1 MVRWWSKTAH
11 SYGMAIGLKN
21 AGNLLVEDDIDQP
34 YQQDLV
40 QAFDFNVIEA
50 CVSLHNLCLK
60 RKLMRQT
67 QYNEC
72 QIYDSFLKAQ
82 KPQIRVEYKSKTK
95 KCPAKVKGVTFS
107 VYSGAV
113 LNTKSINLDCV

>member
-50 CVSLHNLCLK
+50 CVSLHNL
-60 RKLMRQT
+60 
-67 QYNEC
+67 
-72 QIYDSFLKAQ
+72 
-82 KPQIRVEYKSKTK
+82 
-95 KCPAKVKGVTFS
+95 S
-107 VYSGAV
+107 V
-113 LNTKSINLDCV
+113 

>member
-50 CVSLHNLCLK
+50 CVSS
-60 RKLMRQT
+60 T
-67 QYNEC
+67 
-72 QIYDSFLKAQ
+72 I
-82 KPQIRVEYKSKTK
+82 PV
-95 KCPAKVKGVTFS
+95 
-107 VYSGAV
+107 
-113 LNTKSINLDCV
+113 